1 MSLTP
6 PPIKS
11 DHLVTCYHYI
21 LCFAFMIVM
30 TIIMIICVKK
40 KKPHTYIPLQLVLG
54 VTLAASIQCIKQDL
68 ESRRGRHH
76 LLLFLA
82 IAEDSHGHCN
92 GTLVSRD

>member
-11 DHLVTCYHYI
+11 DHFVTCYHYI

-40 KKPHTYIPLQLVLG
+40 KKTSHIYS
-54 VTLAASIQCIKQDL
+54 LAAGSGCDVGCINSMHQARFGKQKGQAPSSFVL
-68 ESRRGRHH
+68 SY
-76 LLLFLA
+76 
-82 IAEDSHGHCN
+82 C
-92 GTLVSRD
+92 